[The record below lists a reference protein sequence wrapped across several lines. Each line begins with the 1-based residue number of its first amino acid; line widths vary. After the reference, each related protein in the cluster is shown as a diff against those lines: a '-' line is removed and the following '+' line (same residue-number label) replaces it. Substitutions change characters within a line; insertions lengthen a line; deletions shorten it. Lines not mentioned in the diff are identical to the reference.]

1 MTRRRR
7 DVDPRDTKNALAVI
21 IAMAVALA
29 MLIIAF
35 ALWGRPAVLP

>member
-7 DVDPRDTKNALAVI
+7 DVDPRDTKNALTVI

-29 MLIIAF
+29 VLITAF
-35 ALWGRPAVLP
+35 ALWGRPVALP